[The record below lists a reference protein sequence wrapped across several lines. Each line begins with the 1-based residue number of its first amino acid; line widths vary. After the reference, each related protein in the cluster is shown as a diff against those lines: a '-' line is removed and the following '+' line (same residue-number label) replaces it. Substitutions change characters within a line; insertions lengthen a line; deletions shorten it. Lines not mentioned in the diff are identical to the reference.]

1 MSKYDDIFPG
11 QCDLLQAIVDEF
23 ADELD
28 EIDNPY
34 IKKICEDFIAGLHR
48 YANSPQ
54 IEIGGDGRMVDEGYA
69 CITLPTYGRITDNDI
84 IDVSFEDNTVV
95 LRIRKPSIYEICMIN
110 KIDIIKSVYYAS
122 IEQRASRHEE

>member
-1 MSKYDDIFPG
+1 MSKYDNIFPE

-34 IKKICEDFIAGLHR
+34 IKKICEDFIVGLHR

-54 IEIGGDGRMVDEGYA
+54 IEIGGSGSMVDEGYA
-69 CITLPTYGRITDNDI
+69 CIILPTYRCITDNDI

-95 LRIRKPSIYEICMIN
+95 LKIRKPSIYEIRMRN
-110 KIDIIKSVYYAS
+110 KIDNIKSVYYENAR
-122 IEQRASRHEE
+122 QRALRHEE